1 MERVEYRSRGLCA
14 LCSDEHLQGL
24 SGHER
29 NRSYCD
35 DFGFCE
41 FEQVTALLRSLSEDL
56 WMRGFGH
63 RPEALADSSGLEEVS
78 RYCVSPSAD
87 SEEMH

>member
-1 MERVEYRSRGLCA
+1 
-14 LCSDEHLQGL
+14 
-24 SGHER
+24 
-29 NRSYCD
+29 
-35 DFGFCE
+35 
-41 FEQVTALLRSLSEDL
+41 
-56 WMRGFGH
+56 MRGFGH

>member
-1 MERVEYRSRGLCA
+1 MEKGECRSRGLCA

-24 SGHER
+24 SGYR
-29 NRSYCD
+29 RSRSYRD
-35 DFGFCE
+35 DSGSCE
-41 FEQVTALLRSLSEDL
+41 FEQGTALLHSVSEVL
-56 WMRGFGH
+56 WIRGFGH
-63 RPEALADSSGLEEVS
+63 RSEALADSSGLEVVS